1 MFGGSRRHRQA
12 NQPLTAATANPN
24 AATAAAS
31 AFARRASSSSLS
43 SAAAAAALRSRPTT
57 PINVAE
63 VQTKRTQR
71 RSASVSSLGSQDT
84 RRGLQRSPKLHDRPD
99 VPLAVSAPNPN
110 DPEDAPPVPTIPDDM
125 RSITSQSSSHKRA
138 TSLQMQPFRV
148 ASQKKQEG
156 AGSWFGAAAEGN
168 LANVRKSDAPSLARE
183 L

>member
-12 NQPLTAATANPN
+12 SQPLTAATANPN

-71 RSASVSSLGSQDT
+71 RSRSVSSQRSQDFQ
-84 RRGLQRSPKLHDRPD
+84 RDLHRSPSQSSMTERTFRSPSPHRTP
-99 VPLAVSAPNPN
+99 VAAAA
-110 DPEDAPPVPTIPDDM
+110 DAPPVPNIPDDV
-125 RSITSQSSSHKRA
+125 RSITNQSSSHKRS

-148 ASQKKQEG
+148 ASQKKQDG
-156 AGSWFGAAAEGN
+156 AGSWFGAAHEGN
-168 LANVRKSDAPSLARE
+168 LANSLARE